1 MARRPRKR
9 EKITEWSRDSRK
21 RLLRTCLALEWSGVG
36 ALVMVTLTY
45 PGDAGAAFIPRNGP
59 MVHRHLRAF
68 LKRWSRRWE
77 RPVGLWKLEFQ
88 DRGAPHLHVF
98 LVAPRDVRITG
109 LRSWVAQT
117 WWEIVGSTDADH
129 LRAGT
134 AVDSWTDTPT
144 RYAWKYAKADP
155 AKERQHHVPD
165 GFTDVGRWCGLI
177 NLSPRWI
184 IIDLAVETF
193 VKARRILRRWSSA
206 MNGYRIRLIDS
217 AAGFWLFT
225 RRGNTRAL
233 VDAVMRAAT

>member
-1 MARRPRKR
+1 
-9 EKITEWSRDSRK
+9 
-21 RLLRTCLALEWSGVG
+21 
-36 ALVMVTLTY
+36 
-45 PGDAGAAFIPRNGP
+45 PRNGP

-165 GFTDVGRWCGLI
+165 GFTNVGRWWGLI
-177 NLSPRWI
+177 NLSP
-184 IIDLAVETF
+184 
-193 VKARRILRRWSSA
+193 
-206 MNGYRIRLIDS
+206 
-217 AAGFWLFT
+217 
-225 RRGNTRAL
+225 
-233 VDAVMRAAT
+233 